1 MLVHNSWPSHAHHLL
16 CMRISAVMQAHNSCC
31 ATEDTDC
38 LNNISYLFQ
47 QHILTLPTTYSYSS
61 NNIFLL
67 FQQHILTLPTTYPYS
82 SNNKK
87 RVNHKFITHP
97 LPNQLRWRVVKSG
110 WRVPKNSSP
119 LKTPINTGDSEGKVK
134 SEEYFLIPYLQHF
147 YRHLRWLFQ

>member
-47 QHILTLPTTYSYSS
+47 QHILTLPTTYPS
-61 NNIFLL
+61 
-67 FQQHILTLPTTYPYS
+67 S

-87 RVNHKFITHP
+87 SVNHKFMTHP
-97 LPNQLRWRVVKSG
+97 PPNQLRWRVVKSVQELFTTRNAHKHWG
-110 WRVPKNSSP
+110 FRRKGEEWRVFPYP
-119 LKTPINTGDSEGKVK
+119 LLTTIIQAFMLTVPIEQPTGECMAS
-134 SEEYFLIPYLQHF
+134 Q
-147 YRHLRWLFQ
+147 LFFIRQYTISD

>member
-1 MLVHNSWPSHAHHLL
+1 MLAHNSWPSHTHHLL
-16 CMRISAVMQAHNSCC
+16 CMCISAVMQAHNSCC

-67 FQQHILTLPTTYPYS
+67 FQQHILALQTTYPYS

-87 RVNHKFITHP
+87 RVNHKLMTHP
-97 LPNQLRWRVVKSG
+97 PPNQPGWRVVKSG

-119 LKTPINTGDSEGKVK
+119 LETPINTGDSEGKVK

-147 YRHLRWLFQ
+147 YRHLRWLFL

>member
-47 QHILTLPTTYSYSS
+47 QHIITLPTTYS
-61 NNIFLL
+61 
-67 FQQHILTLPTTYPYS
+67 YS

-87 RVNHKFITHP
+87 RVNHKFMTHP
-97 LPNQLRWRVVKSG
+97 PPNQLRWRVVKSVQELFTTQNAHKHWG
-110 WRVPKNSSP
+110 FRRKGEEWRVFPYP
-119 LKTPINTGDSEGKVK
+119 LLTTIIQAFMLTVPIEQPTGECMAS
-134 SEEYFLIPYLQHF
+134 Q
-147 YRHLRWLFQ
+147 LFFIRQYTISD